1 MKIMVLGAGT
11 MGAGIVQTAAQAGF
25 TVVVRDIKQEFVDNG
40 IAGIDK
46 LLTKNVDKGKMTAE
60 EKTAV
65 MGRISGTVDM
75 TAAADCDLVIEAALE
90 VMDVKKAIFKEL
102 DAICKADCILATNTS
117 ALSVTEIAAAT
128 GRPDRVIGMHFFNPV
143 PAMKLVE
150 VIRGANT
157 SDATYNTIKDL
168 SLTMGKAPVEINEAP
183 GFVVNRLLIPML
195 NEGLYTLM
203 EGVASAEDIDT
214 SMRFGAGH
222 PMGPLALAD
231 MIGLDICLKIMET
244 LYREFGDPKYRPCP
258 LLTKL
263 VRANKLGR
271 KTGEG
276 IFKY

>member
-11 MGAGIVQTAAQAGF
+11 MGAGIAQTAAQSGF
-25 TVVVRDIKQEFVDNG
+25 TVVVRDIKQEFVDQG

-46 LLTKNVDKGKMTAE
+46 LLSKNVDKGKMAAE
-60 EKTAV
+60 AKAAV
-65 MGRISGTVDM
+65 MDRISGTVEMAD
-75 TAAADCDLVIEAALE
+75 AADCDLVIEAALE
-90 VMDVKKAIFKEL
+90 VMDIKKAIFWEL

-150 VIRGANT
+150 IIRGANT
-157 SDATYNTIKDL
+157 SDETYNIVKEM
-168 SLTMGKAPVEINEAP
+168 SVKMGKAPVEINEAP
-183 GFVVNRLLIPML
+183 GFVVNRLLIPMI
-195 NEGLYTLM
+195 NEGMYALM

-214 SMRFGAGH
+214 SMKFGAGH

-231 MIGLDICLKIMET
+231 MIGLDICQKIMET
-244 LYREFGDPKYRPCP
+244 LYKEFGDPKYRPCP

-271 KTGEG
+271 KTGDG